1 MAEVAVP
8 EVGSVLYSSWGY
20 DQTNVDFYQVVRT
33 SASSVW
39 VVPMR
44 KHCEAAGFMSGHVV
58 PTEPILSRVVHKR
71 NSEGGIYYGESEEV
85 EVKPAMYRWNKN
97 GYARISYSEYAQVWD
112 GKPKYQSW
120 YA

>member
-8 EVGSVLYSSWGY
+8 EVGQVLYSSWGY
-20 DQTNVDFYQVVRT
+20 DQTNVDFYQVVRV

-39 VVPMR
+39 VVPMS
-44 KHCEAAGFMSGHVV
+44 KECQAAGFMSAHVV
-58 PTEPILSRVVHKR
+58 PKDAILKRVVNKR
-71 NSEGGIYYGESEEV
+71 DENGQVMYGVPEVV

-97 GYARISYSEYAQVWD
+97 GYAKISYSEYAYVWD